1 MSLCDGITGGFKMAG
16 KKENKVWSKVG
27 KIPKKYASD
36 NITKGCLVL
45 EGGAFRGV
53 FTNAVVDYL
62 MYSDINLECVIGVS
76 AGALNG
82 LNYTAGQ
89 IGRGG
94 RVNLT
99 YRHDSRYVGLKA
111 ARSSKGVYGF
121 DFVFNEF
128 NEIEPLN
135 EERLNSG
142 RQRLVAVATAMK
154 DGKPAYFELGKTPD
168 IYQAVRAS
176 ASMPFVS
183 KPVIVEGEKYLDG
196 GSGDKIPFQWALDQG
211 YDKVIVVSTRS
222 KGYRKDESTKN
233 ADRVRRFY
241 SRYPEF
247 AEGLVNVNHFENTQ
261 REEMERLA
269 DEGKIYVIYP
279 DEFINEVGRLE
290 GDMEKLGHL
299 YYLGYKITKEHI
311 GEIRDFLSK

>member
-1 MSLCDGITGGFKMAG
+1 MGNSDIKD
-16 KKENKVWSKVG
+16 ENRNKKVWSKID
-27 KIPKKYASD
+27 KIPKKKASD

-62 MYSDINLECVIGVS
+62 MYQDLNFESVIGVS

-82 LNYTAGQ
+82 LNYVAGQ

-99 YRHDSRYVGLKA
+99 YRHNPSYVGLKA
-111 ARSSKGVYGF
+111 IKESKGVYGF
-121 DFVFNEF
+121 DFVFNDF
-128 NEIEPLN
+128 NEIEPLDM
-135 EERLNSG
+135 ERVNSG
-142 RQRLVAVATAMK
+142 RQRFVAVATALK

-168 IYQAVRAS
+168 IFQAVRAS

-196 GSGDKIPFQWALDQG
+196 GSGDKIPCQWAIDEG
-211 YDKVIVVSTRS
+211 YDKIVAVSTRP
-222 KGYRKDESTKN
+222 KGFRKDESEKN
-233 ADRVRRFY
+233 ADRIRRFY
-241 SRYPEF
+241 HKYPEF
-247 AEGLVNVNHFENTQ
+247 AEGLIHVNHFENEQ
-261 REEMERLA
+261 RAYMEKLH
-269 DEGKIYVIYP
+269 DEGRIYVIYP
-279 DEFINEVGRLE
+279 TDFINDVGRLE

-299 YYLGYKITKEHI
+299 YYVGYEETKKHMDEL
-311 GEIRDFLSK
+311 RAYLNR